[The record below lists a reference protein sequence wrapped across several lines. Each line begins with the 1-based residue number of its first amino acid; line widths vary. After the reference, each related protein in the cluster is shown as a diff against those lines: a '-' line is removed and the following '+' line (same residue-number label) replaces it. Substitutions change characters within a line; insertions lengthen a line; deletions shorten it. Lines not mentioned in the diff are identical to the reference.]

1 MARTAV
7 AYSGVVSEE
16 TYVTLHALSSR
27 TQIVIGI
34 SVAAVIGWPII
45 ANGLKASTL
54 ASVGVAF
61 VALAFMAGFRQMTV
75 RVNHIDLQVVFAY
88 GWPRRTVRLSEV
100 VDVSIHRMRALYGW
114 GIRAVPNGMLWRAG
128 GHHAVRLE
136 LSSGRYLYIG
146 AANCE
151 DLAREISERLPAR

>member
-1 MARTAV
+1 M
-7 AYSGVVSEE
+7 
-16 TYVTLHALSSR
+16 
-27 TQIVIGI
+27 IGI

-45 ANGLKASTL
+45 TNGLKASTL

-75 RVNHIDLQVVFAY
+75 RVNHINLQVVFAY
-88 GWPRRTVRLSEV
+88 RWPRRTVQLSEI

-114 GIRAVPNGMLWRAG
+114 GIRAVPKDAVESG

-146 AANCE
+146 AADCE
-151 DLAREISERLPAR
+151 DLARNQRAVTAR

>member
-1 MARTAV
+1 MV
-7 AYSGVVSEE
+7 KEPKEVVFTNS
-16 TYVTLHALSSR
+16 LSSR

-45 ANGLKASTL
+45 ESGFKASSL
-54 ASVGVAF
+54 ASLGAAFAAVAF
-61 VALAFMAGFRQMTV
+61 TAGFRQMSV
-75 RVNHIDLQVVFAY
+75 RVSHINLQVVFAY
-88 GWPRRTVRLSEV
+88 GWPRRTVQLSEI
-100 VDVSIHRMRALYGW
+100 VDVSTHRMRALYGW

-136 LSSGRYLYIG
+136 LDSGRYLYIG
-146 AANCE
+146 AADCE

>member
-1 MARTAV
+1 LV
-7 AYSGVVSEE
+7 KEPKEVVFTNS
-16 TYVTLHALSSR
+16 LSSR

-45 ANGLKASTL
+45 AYGFKASSL
-54 ASVGVAF
+54 ASLGAAFAAVAF
-61 VALAFMAGFRQMTV
+61 TAGFRRMTV
-75 RVNHIDLQVVFAY
+75 RVSHINLQVVFAY
-88 GWPRRTVRLSEV
+88 GWPRRTVQLSEI
-100 VDVSIHRMRALYGW
+100 VDVSTHRMRALYGW

-136 LSSGRYLYIG
+136 LDSGRYLYIG
-146 AANCE
+146 AADCE

>member
-1 MARTAV
+1 MT
-7 AYSGVVSEE
+7 EE
-16 TYVTLHALSSR
+16 SDNIVFVNALSPR

-75 RVNHIDLQVVFAY
+75 RVNHINLQVVFA
-88 GWPRRTVRLSEV
+88 
-100 VDVSIHRMRALYGW
+100 
-114 GIRAVPNGMLWRAG
+114 
-128 GHHAVRLE
+128 
-136 LSSGRYLYIG
+136 
-146 AANCE
+146 
-151 DLAREISERLPAR
+151 